1 MLRSFP
7 ALLLAVSHLATTV
20 SAANMVFG
28 AYGNRNCEACLDKT
42 FQSCPG
48 DYQTRSYATCMCAGN
63 GGANVATCMSGYCD
77 PSFNHIVV
85 MSWYMYCT
93 MFFKELC
100 PNAREYFD
108 SETWDRLCSPEAV
121 AKGGIGASGSG
132 SGTSDSDSGAGSGSS
147 SSGASSKTKP
157 GVSSGSGSTSEEG
170 VAALGT
176 GKASGPEAT
185 GAKKDSSVSS
195 TSSKAVGATATAMQV
210 LGMMAG
216 LGMFVVNMNA

>member
-7 ALLLAVSHLATTV
+7 ALLLAVGQLAATV

-63 GGANVATCMSGYCD
+63 GGANAATCMSGYCD

-100 PNAREYFD
+100 PSAREYFD
-108 SETWDRLCSPEAV
+108 DKTWDRLCSPEEV
-121 AKGGIGASGSG
+121 AKGGIGASE
-132 SGTSDSDSGAGSGSS
+132 SDSGSLGSGSS
-147 SSGASSKTKP
+147 ISGTSSKTKP
-157 GVSSGSGSTSEEG
+157 ASSSGSGSTSEEG

-176 GKASGPEAT
+176 GKASGQEAT
-185 GAKKDSSVSS
+185 GIKKDSSVSS
-195 TSSKAVGATATAMQV
+195 TSSKAVGATAAAMPV

-216 LGMFVVNMNA
+216 LGMVVVNMNG